1 MSEHQLYELIATFL
15 RLQYPNV
22 IYRFDLAA
30 DLKLTAGQAAKHKRL
45 HPRRGYPDLF
55 IAHPMGRYHGM
66 FLELKKDGVKLYKR
80 NGDFAS
86 EHIEEQWQMLGALTL
101 RGYKAEFAIGYDD
114 AVRQI
119 KAYLGQNKAV

>member
-1 MSEHQLYELIATFL
+1 MSEHQLYELIATYL

-55 IAHPMGRYHGM
+55 IAHPSKGYHGL
-66 FLELKKDGVKLYKR
+66 FLEIKKDGTRLKKR

-86 EHIEEQWQMLGALTL
+86 EHIAEQWATLVALQK
-101 RGYKAEFAIGYDD
+101 RGYEAEFAVGYDD
-114 AVRQI
+114 AVEII
-119 KAYLGQNKAV
+119 KAYLG